1 MGGFLGGSNWRHLYW
16 VFAFGI
22 VVFLLVLFCLP
33 KDEVIRE
40 SFNGSHEKVEKEST
54 WQIFKG
60 LNPYVYWVY
69 LAVFILG
76 GASIGE
82 AILALFSGGATAV
95 PAVATA
101 IVAAIEGLSSAWGYM
116 MTAVYI
122 IVGLSAALGAATT
135 DVTWVAIPEG

>member
-1 MGGFLGGSNWRHLYW
+1 M
-16 VFAFGI
+16 FAWSSFGI
-22 VVFLLVLFCLP
+22 CQGIYSLIDAAL
-33 KDEVIRE
+33 DA
-40 SFNGSHEKVEKEST
+40 
-54 WQIFKG
+54 
-60 LNPYVYWVY
+60 